1 MADFFK
7 KIGKSISD
15 TSKNVKE
22 SVADSREKSALR
34 RQIAA
39 ANNKIE
45 QIKISIGDIIYGAYT
60 KDDEPEDCVELCK
73 QIDELLQ
80 NVEKYKEQILAI
92 DGIKKCPN
100 CGLEINVDSVF
111 CSHCGAKQIKDEDAK
126 NGNDNSD
133 GDGYV
138 GVGN

>member
-111 CSHCGAKQIKDEDAK
+111 CSLCGAKQIKDEDTQ
-126 NGNDNSD
+126 NDSND

-138 GVGN
+138 DVGN

>member
-39 ANNKIE
+39 ANNKNRA
-45 QIKISIGDIIYGAYT
+45 D
-60 KDDEPEDCVELCK
+60 
-73 QIDELLQ
+73 
-80 NVEKYKEQILAI
+80 
-92 DGIKKCPN
+92 
-100 CGLEINVDSVF
+100 
-111 CSHCGAKQIKDEDAK
+111 
-126 NGNDNSD
+126 
-133 GDGYV
+133 
-138 GVGN
+138 

>member
-92 DGIKKCPN
+92 DGIKKCQN

-111 CSHCGAKQIKDEDAK
+111 CSHCVAKQIKDEDTQ
-126 NGNDNSD
+126 NDSND